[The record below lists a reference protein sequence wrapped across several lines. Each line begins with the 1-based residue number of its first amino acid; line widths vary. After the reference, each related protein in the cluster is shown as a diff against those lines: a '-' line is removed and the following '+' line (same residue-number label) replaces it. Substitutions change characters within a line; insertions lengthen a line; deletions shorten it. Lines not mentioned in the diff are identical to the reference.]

1 MFATPRTVQRL
12 LAAVV
17 ISCSLAGSADAAIMT
32 QTQNNPFS
40 VNTGSQTLTWN
51 QFNPLL
57 GTLLSVEYF
66 VNGTLTGSFSVTNF
80 STTAGILARNSQTS
94 FLNAFQGAGAPAT
107 FTGTTL
113 TPISTTPL
121 TDAGGFVIPF
131 NVTGNYLQVFTL
143 TGPQAMSVPLTNL
156 TASSAYFTGVGTV
169 NSLIEQLPNV
179 NVTGGT
185 FAVDMSGLNTAGNA
199 SLRYTYDDSTR
210 AVPEPSAVAFAGAG
224 LIALAAKRFRRK
236 RQVKTD
242 LKAA

>member
-1 MFATPRTVQRL
+1 MFATPKTVQRF
-12 LAAVV
+12 LAAFVLC
-17 ISCSLAGSADAAIMT
+17 CSFAGSADAAIMT

-40 VNTGSQTLTWN
+40 VNIGTQTLTWN

-80 STTAGILARNSQTS
+80 STTAGITARNSQTS
-94 FLNAFQGAGAPAT
+94 FLNDFQGPGAPAT
-107 FTGTTL
+107 FTGSTL

-121 TDAGGFVIPF
+121 TDAVGYVIPF
-131 NVTGNYLQVFTL
+131 NVAGNFQQVFTL

-156 TASSAYFTGVGTV
+156 TSSAAYFTGAGTV
-169 NSLIEQLPNV
+169 SSLIEQQPNV
-179 NVTGGT
+179 SVTGGV
-185 FAVDMSGLNTAGNA
+185 FAVDMSGLNTAGTA

-224 LIALAAKRFRRK
+224 LIALAAKRFRNKK
-236 RQVKTD
+236 RA
-242 LKAA
+242 KAGLSAA